1 MGFFTSPLK
10 LVNVLTSGKKIN
22 EEIKPKDV
30 KWFLSSEGAKSYKS
44 ATTIAQKTE
53 LIYLCMLAYNKDADK
68 DMAQK
73 FAWVIAVAADGSS
86 KPYGQWPGIFDISVN
101 PLLKFAVKTKFA
113 SLVSLIKVSREYD
126 YDYMDLADAN
136 RNNIIAKAIAA
147 AQESNN
153 AGKLYYNCEKPYL
166 YLTKYEDDSELFF
179 IERCIIFA
187 ISNGGTVLD
196 GIGPYSFG
204 GLEEAEEDEDDE

>member
-1 MGFFTSPLK
+1 MSFFTSPLK
-10 LVNVLTSGKKIN
+10 LVNVLTSVKKIN

-30 KWFLSSEGAKSYKS
+30 KWFLSSEGAKSYKA

-53 LIYLCMLAYNKDADK
+53 LVYLCMHAYNKDVDK

-73 FAWVIAVAADGSS
+73 LAWVIAVAADGTS
-86 KPYGQWPGIFDISVN
+86 KPYGQWPGIFDTSVN
-101 PLLKFAVKTKFA
+101 PLLKFAVQTRFVS
-113 SLVSLIKVSREYD
+113 SLDLIRFSKD
-126 YDYMDLADAN
+126 HDCDYMDLADAN
-136 RNNIIAKAIAA
+136 RNDIIAKAIAA

-153 AGKLYYNCEKPYL
+153 AGKLYYGCKKPYL
-166 YLTKYEDDSELFF
+166 YLTKYEDDPELFF

-187 ISNGGTVLD
+187 IDSGSTVLE

-204 GLEEAEEDEDDE
+204 GLEEAEEEDDNE